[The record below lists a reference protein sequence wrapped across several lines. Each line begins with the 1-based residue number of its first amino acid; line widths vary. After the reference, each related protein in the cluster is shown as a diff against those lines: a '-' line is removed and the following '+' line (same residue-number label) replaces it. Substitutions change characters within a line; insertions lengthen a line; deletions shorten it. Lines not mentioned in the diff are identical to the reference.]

1 MPGKS
6 RHDRRKHSFQGKK
19 KKGRRSP
26 PGVVAQQ
33 QAVTE
38 THKPVA
44 PPGVV
49 AQRQAVTETHKPVA
63 PPRVAAPSASAPT
76 PPPVLTAVRYPYI
89 LTELRRI
96 GILAG
101 IMLVIL
107 VLALVLS

>member
-26 PGVVAQQ
+26 AGVVAQQ

-38 THKPVA
+38 TPKPVA
-44 PPGVV
+44 S
-49 AQRQAVTETHKPVA
+49 
-63 PPRVAAPSASAPT
+63 PRVVAPSASAPT
-76 PPPVLTAVRYPYI
+76 PTPVLTAVRYPHI

-107 VLALVLS
+107 VVLALVLP

>member
-26 PGVVAQQ
+26 PGVVARRQEADIQ
-33 QAVTE
+33 ID
-38 THKPVA
+38 KPVA
-44 PPGVV
+44 PP
-49 AQRQAVTETHKPVA
+49 K
-63 PPRVAAPSASAPT
+63 VAAPSARAPT
-76 PPPVLTAVRYPYI
+76 LTPVLTAVRYPYI

-107 VLALVLS
+107 VVLALILS

>member
-6 RHDRRKHSFQGKK
+6 RHDRRKRSFQGKK

-26 PGVVAQQ
+26 PGVVAQ
-33 QAVTE
+33 
-38 THKPVA
+38 
-44 PPGVV
+44 
-49 AQRQAVTETHKPVA
+49 RQADIQTDKPVA
-63 PPRVAAPSASAPT
+63 PPRVAAPLTSAPA
-76 PPPVLTAVRYPYI
+76 PRSVLTAVRYPYI

-107 VLALVLS
+107 VVLVLVLS

>member
-6 RHDRRKHSFQGKK
+6 RHGRRKRSFQGKK
-19 KKGRRSP
+19 KKGRR
-26 PGVVAQQ
+26 G
-33 QAVTE
+33 
-38 THKPVA
+38 

-49 AQRQAVTETHKPVA
+49 AQRQADIQIDKPVA
-63 PPRVAAPSASAPT
+63 PPKVVAPSARAPT
-76 PPPVLTAVRYPYI
+76 PMPVLTAVRYPYI

-107 VLALVLS
+107 VVLVLVLS

>member
-6 RHDRRKHSFQGKK
+6 QRSRRKHSFQGKK

-33 QAVTE
+33 PAGIQID
-38 THKPVA
+38 KPVA
-44 PPGVV
+44 L
-49 AQRQAVTETHKPVA
+49 
-63 PPRVAAPSASAPT
+63 PRVAVPAVSTPT
-76 PPPVLTAVRYPYI
+76 PLRYPYI

-101 IMLVIL
+101 IILAILV
-107 VLALVLS
+107 VLALVLP

>member
-26 PGVVAQQ
+26 AGVVAQQ

-38 THKPVA
+38 TPKPVA
-44 PPGVV
+44 LPKVV
-49 AQRQAVTETHKPVA
+49 A
-63 PPRVAAPSASAPT
+63 PSTSVPT
-76 PPPVLTAVRYPYI
+76 PIPVLTAVRHPYI

-101 IMLVIL
+101 IILAIL
-107 VLALVLS
+107 VVLVLVLS

>member
-26 PGVVAQQ
+26 AGVVAQQ

-38 THKPVA
+38 THKPV
-44 PPGVV
+44 V
-49 AQRQAVTETHKPVA
+49 H
-63 PPRVAAPSASAPT
+63 PRVAAPSASAPT
-76 PPPVLTAVRYPYI
+76 PMPGLTAVRHPYI

-101 IMLVIL
+101 VMLAIL
-107 VLALVLS
+107 VVLVLVLS

>member
-19 KKGRRSP
+19 KKGGRNP
-26 PGVVAQQ
+26 PGVA
-33 QAVTE
+33 
-38 THKPVA
+38 
-44 PPGVV
+44 
-49 AQRQAVTETHKPVA
+49 AQRQADMQIDKPVA

-76 PPPVLTAVRYPYI
+76 PMPALTAARHPYI

-101 IMLVIL
+101 VMLAIL
-107 VLALVLS
+107 VVLVLVLS